1 LLAETE
7 KPEESRTLMKYNSIM
22 DNNYLEISESE
33 LTTINGGGIIPSL
46 VAGLIIAGIVQIIS
60 DWDNFKNGIA
70 GRRETK

>member
-1 LLAETE
+1 
-7 KPEESRTLMKYNSIM
+7 MKYNSIM

-70 GRRETK
+70 GRREIK